1 MTEKTK
7 SYASELAKRFALNEP
22 RWSWNWSFN
31 PNLKDH
37 IHALGVIAANYNEME
52 GSFYKLFSLTLG
64 KFAAGKVIFAKL
76 NNAERIET
84 ALRVA
89 EQETSPFR
97 EHYEHFISGY
107 GIGAENR
114 NILLHS
120 KAHNS
125 WPLDASVSHLVLAK
139 PSKKDPSENNFI
151 ALDIAELR
159 AVADDLANFYLFG
172 LALVYYR
179 YAAITGG
186 TITWESGQ
194 TTTPSL
200 PDKPPSPR
208 RLVLSP
214 QLAPTSTP
222 PQPEPSGE

>member
-1 MTEKTK
+1 MAEETR
-7 SYASELAKRFALNEP
+7 SYVSELAKIYALNEP
-22 RWSWNWSFN
+22 RWSWDWSFN

-37 IHALGVIAANYNEME
+37 IHALGVVAANYNELE
-52 GSFYKLFSLTLG
+52 GSFYRLFYLTLG
-64 KFAAGKVIFAKL
+64 KFDAGKIIFAKL
-76 NNAERIET
+76 NNAERIEI
-84 ALRVA
+84 ALKVA

-107 GIGAENR
+107 GIATENR

-125 WPLDASVSHLVLAK
+125 WPLDVSVSHLVLAK

-151 ALDIAELR
+151 TLDITELR
-159 AVADDLANFYLFG
+159 SVADDLANFYMFG
-172 LALVYYR
+172 GALVYYR
-179 YAAITGG
+179 YAALTGG
-186 TITWESGQ
+186 IITWENGL
-194 TTTPSL
+194 TATPPL
-200 PDKPPSPR
+200 PDKPAPPR